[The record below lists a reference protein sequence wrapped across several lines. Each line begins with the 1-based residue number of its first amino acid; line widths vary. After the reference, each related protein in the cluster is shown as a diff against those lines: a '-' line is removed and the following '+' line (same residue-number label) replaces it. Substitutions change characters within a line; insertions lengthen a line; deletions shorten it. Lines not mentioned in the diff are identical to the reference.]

1 MRFAIIIVL
10 CAIVLLGGACDGSE
24 RVREEIR
31 KMQQCETHLCLSDMS
46 LLAMEDNEEVVF
58 LSFDKAPMKL
68 VVYVDSAL
76 CSSCLIK
83 NMYHWYDVIDKVEAR
98 YHGKMR
104 VIFIFDSSIGQL
116 KRLEFTYRNSA
127 FRYPIFVDTVNVFR
141 KNNPHIPDDN
151 RFHTFLLD
159 EKGKVVL
166 VGSPL
171 TNVNMRNLFFKEAD
185 RHLCLKRLSKD
196 NF

>member
-1 MRFAIIIVL
+1 MRFAIVIVL
-10 CAIVLLGGACDGSE
+10 CVIVLLGAACDGSE
-24 RVREEIR
+24 RAREEIR
-31 KMQQCETHLCLSDMS
+31 RMQQCETHLCLSDMS
-46 LLAMEDNEEVVF
+46 LLAMEDNEGVVL
-58 LSFDKAPMKL
+58 LSFEKAPMKL

-104 VIFIFDSSIGQL
+104 V

-171 TNVNMRNLFFKEAD
+171 TNVYMRNLFFKEAD